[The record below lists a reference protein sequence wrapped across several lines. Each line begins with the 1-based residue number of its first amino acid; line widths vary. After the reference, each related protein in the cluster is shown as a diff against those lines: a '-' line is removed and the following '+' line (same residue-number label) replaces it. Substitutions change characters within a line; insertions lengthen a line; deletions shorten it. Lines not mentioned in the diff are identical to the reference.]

1 MARFEFRLE
10 RLMDYRRL
18 QEKWAKDEFVG
29 ARRRRLDGEA
39 QVDEVKTIRTKALDG
54 TFPKLPDRLA
64 HEAHLDRLDAEQ
76 SALEAAVSVLLGE
89 EESARDAWIETKQNL
104 EALEKLR
111 EKDYQEWQLV
121 EGRREQAALD
131 EWAVL
136 RRSA

>member
-1 MARFEFRLE
+1 M
-10 RLMDYRRL
+10 
-18 QEKWAKDEFVG
+18 
-29 ARRRRLDGEA
+29 DGEA

>member
-1 MARFEFRLE
+1 MTRFKFRLE

-29 ARRRRLDGEA
+29 ARRRRLDGES
-39 QVDEVKTIRTKALDG
+39 QVEQVKTIRTKALDG

-76 SALEAAVSVLLGE
+76 GALEAAVSVLLGE
-89 EESARDAWIETKQNL
+89 EESARDSWIETKQNL

-111 EKDYQEWQLV
+111 AKDYEEWQVV
-121 EGRREQAALD
+121 EGRREQAELD

-136 RRSA
+136 RRAA